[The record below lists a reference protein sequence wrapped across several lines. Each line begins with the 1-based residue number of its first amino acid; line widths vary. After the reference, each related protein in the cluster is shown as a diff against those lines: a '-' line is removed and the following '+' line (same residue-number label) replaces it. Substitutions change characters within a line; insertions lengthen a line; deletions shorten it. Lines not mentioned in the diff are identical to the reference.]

1 VRRLIKLEVPLC
13 DTEMASWNDLSP
25 DLVGLIMAMRGE
37 LCAFDSIHRGELQE
51 DWPQPLEDAE
61 ASLIYWTDLI
71 DDRLWLAHSGSSS
84 PR

>member
-1 VRRLIKLEVPLC
+1 
-13 DTEMASWNDLSP
+13 
-25 DLVGLIMAMRGE
+25 MAMRGE